1 MLPRYRLRSFGACA
15 TILIATLFSMRPAI
29 AASTLNAVR
38 VDANPAGGALVSVT
52 FAGGAP
58 TFHVIGAGTSEVS
71 VLLDGTTLGTQA
83 PPSVAGAGPVT
94 SVSVASTGTSA
105 SLALHL
111 TGTSHVSVRTANNFL
126 FVDVAA
132 SASPNLLNPFAPP
145 PAATFTTGAGTV
157 TVVVELKY
165 ADISEIAGVLAPSST
180 VASNDTF
187 SPTQSNIGTSSLGS
201 SFGGVGGG
209 GGSTFGQSVTPQT
222 FGGGFG
228 QSTGLAQR
236 VNDNIA
242 VDRRLNAII
251 LTGTPD
257 VVAGLRE
264 TIEKLDVPVASVIL
278 ETQIV
283 ELSDTAARNIGLDLS
298 PDGSGIVA
306 NASASGVGYTSRSLN
321 TAQGQVTFQA
331 NLYASVSEGNARI
344 IAKPRILAQS
354 GQPASILTGDAIP
367 ILTSVVITGSSA
379 TVSNQVSYV
388 NVGVNLQIQ
397 PRVSSDGFVTSH
409 IYSEVSSVTQ
419 ITQGYPQISQRTA
432 STVAT
437 VRDGE
442 AFVIG
447 GLLQDNEIKNLT
459 KLPFIGD
466 LPLIGSFF
474 RHVTTSHTQDNL
486 YIVVTPHIV
495 GRSGLT
501 PPIQPLTI
509 PSALP
514 QIGPPT
520 STLNPAPHAPP
531 LTAPTSSPVTPAS
544 PRPVTLK
551 MSAHVRRATFALFFA
566 LASACAP
573 AVPPLHSPVRIDA
586 YCGSKEA
593 RNTGIASVV
602 SSTDDRLSDEKP
614 TDTDVRTA
622 VRSGDGVIAYWHD
635 QPLALPRV
643 AAALGESDGY
653 ARLQAAAI
661 PPAPEGAQMRHI
673 YLYVRDRGRERW
685 IALAAYD
692 MQNVC
697 VEGKRES

>member
-1 MLPRYRLRSFGACA
+1 MRPPIRLRSLAVSTSLAFALVLGLAG
-15 TILIATLFSMRPAI
+15 PAL
-29 AASTLNAVR
+29 AAPTLNAVR

-58 TFHVIGAGTSEVS
+58 TFHVIGAGTSETS
-71 VLLDGTTLGTQA
+71 VLLDNTTLGPQA

-94 SVSVASTGTSA
+94 SISVAAAGSSA

-111 TGTSHVSVRTANNFL
+111 VGASHVSVRTGSNFL
-126 FVDVAA
+126 FIDIAPNAA
-132 SASPNLLNPFAPP
+132 TVPPNPFAFAPVTP
-145 PAATFTTGAGTV
+145 VAGGAGTI

-165 ADISEIAGVLAPSST
+165 ADISEIAGVLAPNST
-180 VASNDTF
+180 IASNDNF
-187 SPTQSNIGTSSLGS
+187 SPSQTNIGTSSLSG
-201 SFGGVGGG
+201 SFGGVSGGG
-209 GGSTFGQSVTPQT
+209 GFSAAAAPQT
-222 FGGGFG
+222 FGTGFG
-228 QSTGLAQR
+228 QATGLAQR

-278 ETQIV
+278 ETQVV
-283 ELSDTAARNIGLDLS
+283 ELSDTAARNIGLDLA

-306 NASASGVGYTSRSLN
+306 NASSNGVGYTSKSLS

-331 NLYASVSEGNARI
+331 NLYAAVSEGSARI

-367 ILTSVVITGSSA
+367 ILTSIVVAGAGA

-397 PRVSSDGFVTSH
+397 PRVSSDGFVSSH

-459 KLPFIGD
+459 KLPFVGD
-466 LPLIGSFF
+466 LPLIGAFF
-474 RHVTTSHTQDNL
+474 RHVSTTHTQDNL

-495 GRSGLT
+495 GRSGIVPALE
-501 PPIQPLTI
+501 PLAI

-514 QIGPPT
+514 QVGPPS
-520 STLNPAPHAPP
+520 STLTPAPYAPP
-531 LTAPTSSPVTPAS
+531 LTAPTSGPGTP
-544 PRPVTLK
+544 P
-551 MSAHVRRATFALFFA
+551 
-566 LASACAP
+566 
-573 AVPPLHSPVRIDA
+573 HS
-586 YCGSKEA
+586 S
-593 RNTGIASVV
+593 
-602 SSTDDRLSDEKP
+602 
-614 TDTDVRTA
+614 
-622 VRSGDGVIAYWHD
+622 H
-635 QPLALPRV
+635 
-643 AAALGESDGY
+643 
-653 ARLQAAAI
+653 
-661 PPAPEGAQMRHI
+661 
-673 YLYVRDRGRERW
+673 
-685 IALAAYD
+685 
-692 MQNVC
+692 
-697 VEGKRES
+697 